1 MRTGKIG
8 RSRGVKPAA
17 SSQRVGSS
25 RVLGH
30 GNTIEAK
37 DGEPARIR
45 ILDYLGGG
53 KLVVDLKGQRVVAN
67 TALILEK
74 NQEIDVIVKNV
85 GSTIVLQLASGSG
98 QNISLEPAFAMKL
111 PLGDIIHN
119 LIASLKGAETELPTF
134 DDTLK
139 ELTQSVQELVQRV
152 PVDVTKADLP
162 KQIQD
167 AINALGHDYERKMAE
182 AFASGRFSAEQICL
196 QLKAKLMQL
205 RSKLSE
211 GALQSRLLESVENM
225 LESLESQQL
234 SSMSQTDKFQ
244 HLYLEIPV
252 VMQDQVVTAELEF
265 FRPKA
270 NGGEEDDDF
279 SIVLN
284 FDLQRLGHMEFVMS
298 VMDKRINCQIK
309 ADEYETY
316 MLAKEQAGALE
327 SRLTALGY
335 KISGIHC
342 ALEAPRA
349 MQYQNQMDMDDLD
362 ITV

>member
-1 MRTGKIG
+1 MLR
-8 RSRGVKPAA
+8 
-17 SSQRVGSS
+17 
-25 RVLGH
+25 H
-30 GNTIEAK
+30 GNAIQAK
-37 DGEPARIR
+37 DGESTRIK

-85 GSTIVLQLASGSG
+85 GSKIILQLASGSG
-98 QNISLEPAFAMKL
+98 QNISLEPLPGMKL
-111 PLGDIIHN
+111 PLGDIIHS
-119 LIASLKGAETELPTF
+119 LIASLKSAEISLPTL

-139 ELTQSVQELVQRV
+139 ELIQSVKELVQSV

-167 AINALGHDYERKMAE
+167 AVNALGHDYERKLAK
-182 AFASGRFSAEQICL
+182 AFASGRFSTEEMGL

-205 RSKLSE
+205 RSMLSE
-211 GALQSRLLESVENM
+211 GTLQTKLLEAVENM
-225 LESLESQQL
+225 LENLEFQQL
-234 SSMSQTDKFQ
+234 RSMPQTDKSQ
-244 HLYLEIPV
+244 HFYLQIPV
-252 VMQDQVVTAELEF
+252 IMQDQIVTAEVEF
-265 FRPKA
+265 FRPRA
-270 NGGEEDDDF
+270 NDGEEDDDF
-279 SIVLN
+279 SIALS

-309 ADEYETY
+309 ADQYETY
-316 MLAKEQAGALE
+316 ILAKEQVNALE

-342 ALEAPRA
+342 ALEDPENHAV
-349 MQYQNQMDMDDLD
+349 QNQMDMDDLD

>member
-1 MRTGKIG
+1 ML
-8 RSRGVKPAA
+8 RSGGAI
-17 SSQRVGSS
+17 Q
-25 RVLGH
+25 
-30 GNTIEAK
+30 AK
-37 DGEPARIR
+37 DGESARIR

-67 TALILEK
+67 TTLILEK

-85 GSTIVLQLASGSG
+85 GSKIILQLASGSG
-98 QNISLEPAFAMKL
+98 QNISLEPSPGMKL

-119 LIASLKGAETELPTF
+119 LIISLEGAAAELPTL

-139 ELTQSVQELVQRV
+139 ELIQSVKELVQSV

-167 AINALGHDYERKMAE
+167 AINALGHDYERKLAK
-182 AFASGRFSAEQICL
+182 AFASGRFSTEEMGL

-205 RSKLSE
+205 RSILSE
-211 GALQSRLLESVENM
+211 GTFQTKLLEAVENM
-225 LESLESQQL
+225 LDNLESQQL
-234 SSMSQTDKFQ
+234 NSLPQPDKSQHF
-244 HLYLEIPV
+244 YLQIPV
-252 VMQDQVVTAELEF
+252 VMQDQVVTAEVEF
-265 FRPKA
+265 FRSKA
-270 NGGEEDDDF
+270 SGGEEDDDF
-279 SIVLN
+279 SIALS

-309 ADEYETY
+309 ADQYETY
-316 MLAKEQAGALE
+316 ILAKEHASALE

-335 KISGIHC
+335 KISAIHC
-342 ALEAPRA
+342 ALKDPEDHV
-349 MQYQNQMDMDDLD
+349 MQNQMDMDDLD